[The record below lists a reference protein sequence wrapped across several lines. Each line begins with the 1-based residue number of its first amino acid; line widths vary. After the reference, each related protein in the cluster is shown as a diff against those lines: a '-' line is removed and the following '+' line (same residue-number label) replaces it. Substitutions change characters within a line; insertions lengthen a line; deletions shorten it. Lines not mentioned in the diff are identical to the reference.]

1 MTNFEESFRFVQAL
15 LANKALYVLTFGIF
29 LSENPIVRTLAIVF
43 DSIFSVGK
51 YFVRTFHVL
60 TVSYAWYLTDVKY
73 FVRLL
78 CKLTIFASRS
88 QRAEEWGGYRR
99 GKPAAS
105 QRAGV
110 SLLKITRFEPK
121 MISKCRLVGELN
133 FNPKKSFLNFE
144 SKLHFCAGLHGE

>member
-60 TVSYAWYLTDVKY
+60 TVS
-73 FVRLL
+73 
-78 CKLTIFASRS
+78 ASRS

-144 SKLHFCAGLHGE
+144 VKLHFCAGLHGE